1 MRRNPHTNFIYCY
14 HQPKLT
20 VKIRQRWKVVSIG
33 DFNFKKSRRFQSN
46 LRFQKFLLRDVTR
59 PERNNALKVKVL
71 EYIKKRRKELVSQK
85 VQSAIKIPFASP
97 EARLVDEIVL
107 AAREV
112 KGKDIHVL
120 KIGDLSS
127 IADYMVVISGRSDR
141 QVQGIANRIIDAIY
155 NHGKGTVPFSIEGL
169 EQGLWV
175 LIDFSGVIV
184 HIFYESLRV
193 QYEIEK
199 LWSKATLYDLSDER
213 STFLPRL
220 SLVAA

>member
-1 MRRNPHTNFIYCY
+1 MRRNPHTNFIYY
-14 HQPKLT
+14 HHQPGLT
-20 VKIRQRWKVVSIG
+20 VKICKHWKIKFVG
-33 DFNFKKSRRFQSN
+33 KLDFRRSRPFQSN
-46 LRFQKFLLRDVTR
+46 LRFQKFLLSDATR
-59 PERNNALKVKVL
+59 LWRGNALQVKAI

-85 VQSAIKIPFASP
+85 VQPAITIPFASP

-127 IADYMVVISGRSDR
+127 IADYLVVISGRSDR

-155 NHGKGTVPFSIEGL
+155 NQGKGTVPFSIEGL

-175 LIDFSGVIV
+175 LLDFSGVIV
-184 HIFYESLRV
+184 HIFYESLRE
-193 QYEIEK
+193 QYDIEK